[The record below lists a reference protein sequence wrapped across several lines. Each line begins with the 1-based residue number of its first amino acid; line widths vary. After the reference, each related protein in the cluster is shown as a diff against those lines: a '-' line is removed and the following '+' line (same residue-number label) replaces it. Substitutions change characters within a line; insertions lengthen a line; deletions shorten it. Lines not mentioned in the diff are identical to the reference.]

1 MRLGPLDPLDRF
13 EDELNGE
20 DLCLAVTYL
29 FLYRAGCTQR
39 PESLFRILRVSAP
52 TRDRSKQWG
61 ICQREKK
68 RREEQGEVSGK
79 EEEETG
85 VKEVV
90 DDGERQNDSGRGMGA
105 LGRGWEQD

>member
-1 MRLGPLDPLDRF
+1 MDPLDRF

-39 PESLFRILRVSAP
+39 PESLFRILRVPLQETGASNGAFV
-52 TRDRSKQWG
+52 KG
-61 ICQREKK
+61 KK
-68 RREEQGEVSGK
+68 KGREEQGEVIGK

>member
-1 MRLGPLDPLDRF
+1 MDPLDRF

-39 PESLFRILRVSAP
+39 PESLFRILRVPLQETGASNGAFV
-52 TRDRSKQWG
+52 KG
-61 ICQREKK
+61 KKK
-68 RREEQGEVSGK
+68 RREEQGEVIGK